1 MTLVLTASILAGDR
15 PCRERY
21 AHVVDR
27 DDAQFRIGNS
37 ETGHLAVRVERRD
50 HEGATD
56 FWDGN
61 WLVAKVTVAAG
72 GFRGELAGS
81 LRADEF
87 VRLRD
92 QLRLLFD
99 DLAGTAS
106 FKTMEDWLMIEVVG
120 DGKGHFHAICI
131 VVHVPTA
138 NRLAFGIDFD
148 QTELPAIVGGLDAVC
163 EAFPATTA

>member
-1 MTLVLTASILAGDR
+1 
-15 PCRERY
+15 
-21 AHVVDR
+21 VD
-27 DDAQFRIGNS
+27 AEPHFRIGSS
-37 ETGHLAVRVERRD
+37 ETEHLVVRADRRD

-120 DGKGHFHAICI
+120 DGKGHFHATCI
-131 VVHVPTA
+131 AVDVPTA
-138 NRLAFGIDFD
+138 SRLTFTIDFD
-148 QTELPAIVGGLDAVC
+148 QTELPDIVRGLDAVC
-163 EAFPATTA
+163 EAFPVLGKP